1 MYWCGGNPHFNTE
14 RRTSIMKAL
23 IIEAV
28 VKFIKALILDLA
40 VNGAMDYLN
49 EILSYLNGILF

>member
-1 MYWCGGNPHFNTE
+1 
-14 RRTSIMKAL
+14 MKAL
-23 IIEAV
+23 IISAV
-28 VKFIKALILDLA
+28 VKFIEALLLDLA